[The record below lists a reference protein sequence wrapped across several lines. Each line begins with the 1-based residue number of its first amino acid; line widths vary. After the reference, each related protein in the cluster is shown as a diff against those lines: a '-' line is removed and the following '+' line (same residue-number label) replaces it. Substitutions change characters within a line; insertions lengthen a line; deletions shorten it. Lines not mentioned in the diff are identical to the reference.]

1 MAFKNTLV
9 HWIIFLLVG
18 LAACN
23 NDPPATPAPPTPT
36 PFGVLTIR
44 LNGFG
49 GVEFETSAGF
59 STPTPLESPS
69 AAPNHLTLRLNGQD
83 FYYDLSGQSFD
94 IQFESQEY
102 AAVNGRKTGENY
114 FLEVIP
120 LVTPFVLEL
129 STRTPIPS
137 VDCPGAPPTQF
148 TVGETV
154 QVDFNSVG
162 ALKIRLDPFT
172 ERSIIQVYDNT
183 QLQLLE
189 GPVCGIDRW
198 VWKVYYA
205 PQDVTGWAS
214 EGILG
219 DPWMCPLSNPECG
232 N

>member
-1 MAFKNTLV
+1 MI
-9 HWIIFLLVG
+9 WILLLLMC

-23 NDPPATPAPPTPT
+23 DDPTATPSPPTPT

-49 GVEFETSAGF
+49 GVEFETSTGF
-59 STPTPLESPS
+59 STPVPLESPAGTKS
-69 AAPNHLTLRLNGQD
+69 YLTLRLNGQD
-83 FYYDLSGQSFD
+83 FYYSLNGQSFN
-94 IQFESQEY
+94 IQFESEDY
-102 AAVNGRKTGENY
+102 TAVNGRKTGENY
-114 FLEVIP
+114 FLEVVP
-120 LVTPFVLEL
+120 LSTPFAQ
-129 STRTPIPS
+129 PA
-137 VDCPGAPPTQF
+137 DCPGAPPTQF

-162 ALKIRLDPFT
+162 ALKIRTDPFT
-172 ERSIIQVYDNT
+172 ERSIMQVYDNAR
-183 QLQLLE
+183 LQLME

-214 EGILG
+214 EGIVG